1 MGSPAGNDMNAFF
14 DSIDFAAVFAPTG
27 DPPTSQPSDFS
38 MGLIHL
44 AAGAGFNHQIVVTFP
59 GPIDVGSV
67 SVTAG
72 IGNVSSYNV
81 TGNVVTINL
90 TGVSNAQRLAVT
102 LKDVCN
108 GTISGDVMIPM
119 GLLQGDTGGNGTVN
133 SSDVSQT
140 KLRSGQAVIEYNF
153 RSDVTANG
161 SINAGDVSVVKL
173 KSGTALPP

>member
-1 MGSPAGNDMNAFF
+1 MNAFF
-14 DSIDFAAVFAPTG
+14 DSTDFAAVFL
-27 DPPTSQPSDFS
+27 PTSDPSIGQPSDFS

-44 AAGAGFNHQIVVTFP
+44 PAGAGFNHQMVVTFP
-59 GPIDVGSV
+59 GPIDVESV

-90 TGVSNAQRLAVT
+90 TGVLNAQRLGVT
-102 LKDVCN
+102 LKNVCN

-119 GLLQGDTGGNGTVN
+119 GVLIGDTSGNAATN
-133 SSDVSQT
+133 ASDVSQT
-140 KLRSGQAVIEYNF
+140 KARSGQAVISTNF

-161 SINAGDVSVVKL
+161 AINAGDVSSVKSR
-173 KSGTALPP
+173 SGTALPP